1 MTVKAVIRSVSKTAR
16 NTPIRQL
23 DRGRRLVD
31 ASSDQAHA
39 QSNRD

>member
-1 MTVKAVIRSVSKTAR
+1 MTVKAVIRSVSKTAD
-16 NTPIRQL
+16 NAPIRQL
-23 DRGRRLVD
+23 GRERRLVD

>member
-16 NTPIRQL
+16 ATPIRQL